1 MPSASPESTSAPRGT
16 RLLLFVL
23 GSLFLANVVQ
33 WAICRLIGYGN
44 PGGLKQYA
52 LDFLH
57 LRQGTDSWLPMLKSL
72 DYFHAHPADPI
83 YYAHLYDTL
92 IYPLASLLPLVALRK
107 LGLTEPVILHLL
119 VLASWLAV
127 LAVAAVSL
135 WMGRWLLRHHSTSST
150 RLDWQSILAVFLA
163 CLGCYPLLKGYALG
177 NAQTFL
183 SLLFAVLLYLWTT
196 GRERSAG
203 VVTALL
209 AFVKPQYALLWIWMI
224 VRRRWGA
231 VAAFLVCAAV
241 LLALSIAVFGWHNNL
256 DYLRVLSS
264 LSRKAQSHY
273 ANQSMF
279 GTLNRMIGNGENIT
293 YTPHLYTPYIAW
305 VYRTTIA
312 TSLLILATALL
323 FPWGKLRA
331 STADL
336 AAMGIASV
344 AASPMAWEHHYGIVF
359 AIAAWIWFAYG
370 CRQQKRPWLLAL
382 ASFLTLNALTSTNYL
397 APHLGWNILQSYLY
411 FGALLMMFVLMRLAR
426 NVTNTVGEPAP

>member
-1 MPSASPESTSAPRGT
+1 MA
-16 RLLLFVL
+16 
-23 GSLFLANVVQ
+23 
-33 WAICRLIGYGN
+33 
-44 PGGLKQYA
+44 
-52 LDFLH
+52 
-57 LRQGTDSWLPMLKSL
+57 
-72 DYFHAHPADPI
+72 
-83 YYAHLYDTL
+83 
-92 IYPLASLLPLVALRK
+92 
-107 LGLTEPVILHLL
+107 
-119 VLASWLAV
+119 
-127 LAVAAVSL
+127 
-135 WMGRWLLRHHSTSST
+135 RWLLRHHSTSST
-150 RLDWQSILAVFLA
+150 KLDWQSILAVLLA

-183 SLLFAVLLYLWTT
+183 SFLFAVLLYLWTT

-231 VAAFLVCAAV
+231 VAAFLICSAV

-256 DYLRVLSS
+256 DYIGVLSS

-279 GTLNRMIGNGENIT
+279 GTLNRMIGNGENIG

-312 TSLLILATALL
+312 TSLIIFGAALL

-370 CRQQKRPWLLAL
+370 SWQTKRPWLLAL
-382 ASFLTLNALTSTNYL
+382 ASFLTLNGLTATNFL
-397 APHLGWNILQSYLY
+397 APWLGWNILQSYLY

-426 NVTNTVGEPAP
+426 NVTNNIADPVP

>member
-1 MPSASPESTSAPRGT
+1 MASLTPGRSERTRGN

-23 GSLFLANVVQ
+23 GSLFTANIVQ
-33 WAICRLIGYGN
+33 WAICRLAGLGS
-44 PGGLKQYA
+44 PGGIKDPF
-52 LDFLH
+52 LDFIH
-57 LRQGTDSWLPMLKSL
+57 VRQWTDSWLPMLKSL
-72 DYFHAHPADPI
+72 DYFRAHPAEPI

-92 IYPLASLLPLVALRK
+92 IYPLASLLPLVFLRK
-107 LGLTEPVILHLL
+107 LGLTEPAILRILVIT
-119 VLASWLAV
+119 SWLAV
-127 LAVAAVSL
+127 LGVGAVSL
-135 WMGRWLLRHHSTSST
+135 WMGRWLLR
-150 RLDWQSILAVFLA
+150 RRNLALDWQSILAVFLA
-163 CLGCYPLLKGYALG
+163 CIGCYPLLKGYSLG

-183 SLLFAVLLYLWTT
+183 SFLFAVLLYLWTS

-209 AFVKPQYALLWIWMI
+209 AFVKPQYALLWIWMLA
-224 VRRRWGA
+224 RRRWNA
-231 VAAFLVCAAV
+231 AIAFLICAAI
-241 LLALSIAVFGWHNNL
+241 LLAISVAVFGWHNNL
-256 DYLRVLSS
+256 DYIHVLSS

-305 VYRTTIA
+305 VYRTTLI
-312 TSLLILATALL
+312 TSLLILGTALL

-359 AIAAWIWFAYG
+359 AVAAWAWFAYG
-370 CRQQKRPWLLAL
+370 SAQQKRPWLLAL
-382 ASFLTLNALTSTNYL
+382 ASFLTLNALTSTNFL
-397 APHLGWNILQSYLY
+397 APHLGFNILQSYLY

-426 NVTNTVGEPAP
+426 NVTHGNAEPLP